1 MKTQKTKSRLHQISK
16 IIGWLVV
23 PFALVILWQITAGQL
38 NQPWLFPTPVC
49 VLQQLAH
56 PMRSHFNSGSFLGHT
71 GISLIRVT
79 LGFAIASFAG
89 VSLGTLMGSL
99 STLRYLTEPT
109 IEMLRPLSAIAWLP
123 FAIAVFKLNSLRH
136 LFGLERYQPVLD
148 QIQLG
153 MLFVIFIGGFFPI
166 LVNTMDG
173 VSGVRKQYRLLAQS
187 LGAGQRQTFIYVYL
201 PAAMPEI
208 LTGLRL
214 GLARCWMVII
224 AAEMM
229 VGSDSGIGYLLMYAA
244 DNSAMDIVIACMVII
259 GIIGGLMNFLMRYC
273 LHHYTRWKGKEL

>member
-1 MKTQKTKSRLHQISK
+1 MPAGLIIIWHLTARQISR
-16 IIGWLVV
+16 
-23 PFALVILWQITAGQL
+23 
-38 NQPWLFPTPVC
+38 PWLLPTPLQ
-49 VLQQLAH
+49 VLEQLAH
-56 PMRSHFNSGSFLGHT
+56 PVRRHFASGSLWSHT
-71 GISLIRVT
+71 CISLIRVT
-79 LGFAIASFAG
+79 IGFVIASIAG
-89 VSLGTLMGSL
+89 IGLGILMGSL
-99 STLRYLTEPT
+99 RTLRHLIEPT

-123 FAIAVFKLNSLRH
+123 FAVAVFKLNSLRH
-136 LFGLERYQPVLD
+136 LFGLEHYHKILD

-166 LVNTMDG
+166 LVNTIDG
-173 VSGVRKQYRLLAQS
+173 VSGVRKQYMLLAQS
-187 LGAGQRQTFIYVYL
+187 LGAGRRQTFFYIHL

-244 DNSAMDIVIACMVII
+244 DNSAMDVVMACMVII
-259 GIIGGLMNFLMRYC
+259 GVIGGLMNFLMRCCMQQYVS
-273 LHHYTRWKGKEL
+273 WKGKEY